1 MTKTENPSSWWRYRY
16 FVAALLFFAYSIQ
29 YLDRVKT
36 TVLTPLIMKSVG
48 LSYGDIGNGIFLMM
62 IFYGPSQFISGWL
75 CDKYGSKKILVFSL
89 VSWSILT
96 AYMADMRTPTQWYI
110 RMAIFGIMVGTEFVP
125 SARLLSRWFP
135 SRQRAQAQSSLSWA
149 WILTPAWASILAT
162 QLAAFFGDW
171 RPVFIVAAVIGLIP
185 LILILVFIKD
195 RPEQLKGIS
204 QLELEESY
212 EDELASGII
221 TLADFKTGNLREKI
235 EQKINIPMKVILS
248 YPGFWA
254 IALVDVACQMTFWGV
269 LSWSP
274 TYLADVFKF
283 SITKMGIWAS
293 VYFIAGV
300 VGAYLSSRISDKY
313 LGSRRKPMIVVSFL
327 GTFPMI
333 ITLALLPAGVSHGV
347 LLLVLALAGFFA
359 NMAWGPFLSW
369 PADVFSPEVYG
380 KAMGF
385 VNMLAYIG
393 GAFAPLI
400 MSRLIIKTAT
410 GTSYTYS
417 WIFIAGCCL
426 VGLIAA
432 SLVKDKKYRDTI
444 VPKAA

>member
-1 MTKTENPSSWWRYRY
+1 MAKTEGSIGWWRYRY
-16 FVAALLFFAYSIQ
+16 FVAGLLFFGYSIQ

-48 LSYGDIGNGIFLMM
+48 LTYGDIGNGIFLMM

-75 CDKYGSKKILVFSL
+75 CDKYGSKKVLIFSL
-89 VSWSILT
+89 ISWSILT
-96 AYMADMRTPTQWYI
+96 AYMADMRTPHEWYI
-110 RMAIFGIMVGTEFVP
+110 RMAIFGILVGTEFVP
-125 SARLLSRWFP
+125 SARLLARWFP

-162 QLAAFFGDW
+162 QLAAYFGDW
-171 RPVFIVAAVIGLIP
+171 RPVFIVAAFLGLIP
-185 LILILVFIKD
+185 LILILAFIKD

-221 TLADFKTGNLREKI
+221 TIDDLRTGKTGDLKAKI
-235 EQKINIPMKVILS
+235 ERKVFIPMKEILS

-254 IALVDVACQMTFWGV
+254 IAIVDVACQMTFWGV

-300 VGAYLSSRISDKY
+300 VGAYLSSWISDN
-313 LGSRRKPMIVVSFL
+313 LLNSRRKPMIVVSFL

-347 LLLVLALAGFFA
+347 LLTVLALAGFFA

-400 MSRLIIKTAT
+400 MSRLIIKSAT
-410 GTSYTYS
+410 GTNYTYS
-417 WIFIAGCCL
+417 WIFIACCCL

-432 SLVKDKKYRDTI
+432 STVKDKKYQ
-444 VPKAA
+444 PQGH